1 MNKKTVKKLLVG
13 RPSVTSPGSKTTLPP
28 LPLTGRTQMNKKT
41 VKKSLVR
48 KPSAT
53 SPGSKTSPSLPFKSK
68 ALFVGI
74 DLGTCRA
81 SIAASNGVREVVP
94 TYVGY
99 PKDNISEEL
108 FGTEPLFGEL
118 ALKHRL
124 SVELIRPLAHGV
136 IQGDGATGKNKN
148 LVAAQQLVRHLLQR
162 ARPKS
167 NGPVYG
173 VIGAP
178 ARASIAS
185 KRILIDAARG
195 ILDAVM
201 VVSEPFAVAY
211 GLDIL
216 DRALVVDIGAGTVDL
231 CRLHG
236 TLPEEHDQITLD
248 EAGDFVDKKLS
259 SLIQRK
265 YPKAQFNINMVRA
278 LKEQYGFVSENA
290 DRVKARFPVAGR
302 PKNFDITDE
311 LQRACRSVV
320 PGIIDSI
327 ARLIATYD
335 PEFQE
340 AIRSNVI
347 LAGGGSQMIG
357 LPKLINHGM
366 EELGGG
372 RVTRVE
378 EPVFAGANGALKMAQ
393 RMPGHF
399 WQMLT

>member
-1 MNKKTVKKLLVG
+1 MTQQNVKGQVGKKTKKQIHKN
-13 RPSVTSPGSKTTLPP
+13 PSNTQSSSGFSSADGS
-28 LPLTGRTQMNKKT
+28 
-41 VKKSLVR
+41 
-48 KPSAT
+48 
-53 SPGSKTSPSLPFKSK
+53 
-68 ALFVGI
+68 LFVGI
-74 DLGTCRA
+74 DLGTSRA

-108 FGTEPLFGEL
+108 LGAKPLFGEL

-136 IQGDGATGKNKN
+136 IRDGDKSGENRN
-148 LVAAQQLVRHLLQR
+148 LVAVQQLVRHLLECTQ
-162 ARPKS
+162 PKP
-167 NGPVYG
+167 GQPVYG

-201 VVSEPFAVAY
+201 IVSEPFAVAY
-211 GLDIL
+211 GLGVL

-236 TLPEEHDQITLD
+236 TLPEEQDQITLD
-248 EAGDFVDKKLS
+248 EAGDFVDEKLS
-259 SLIQRK
+259 SLIHKK
-265 YPKAQFNINMVRA
+265 YPKAQFNVHIVRR
-278 LKEQYGFVSENA
+278 LKEQYGFVSDHS
-290 DRVKARFPVAGR
+290 DRVTARFPVEGR
-302 PKNFDITDE
+302 PTDFDITDE
-311 LQRACRSVV
+311 LRTACRAFV
-320 PGIIDSI
+320 PGIVGSI
-327 ARLIATYD
+327 AELIATYD

-347 LAGGGSQMIG
+347 LAGGGSQMVG
-357 LPKLINHGM
+357 LAALMRQGM

-372 RVTRVE
+372 TITCVD
-378 EPVFAGANGALKMAQ
+378 EPVFAGASGALKMAQ
-393 RMPGHF
+393 RMPKHF
-399 WQMLT
+399 WQVLE

>member
-1 MNKKTVKKLLVG
+1 MASKHVRKKVKRRAKKKS
-13 RPSVTSPGSKTTLPP
+13 RKKPSVFEAAFDLSSTDG
-28 LPLTGRTQMNKKT
+28 
-41 VKKSLVR
+41 
-48 KPSAT
+48 
-53 SPGSKTSPSLPFKSK
+53 

-74 DLGTCRA
+74 DLGTSRA

-99 PKDNISEEL
+99 PKDNISKEL

-124 SVELIRPLAHGV
+124 SVELIRPLAHG
-136 IQGDGATGKNKN
+136 IIRTAGKSKQNTN
-148 LVAAQQLVRHLLQR
+148 LVAAQQLVRHLLQLT
-162 ARPKS
+162 RPKTEQ
-167 NGPVYG
+167 PVYG

-178 ARASIAS
+178 ARASIS
-185 KRILIDAARG
+185 GKRILIDAARG

-201 VVSEPFAVAY
+201 IVSEPFAVAY

-236 TLPEEHDQITLD
+236 TLPNEQDQITVD
-248 EAGDFVDKKLS
+248 QAGDFVDEKLS
-259 SLIQRK
+259 SLIKKK
-265 YPKAQFNINMVRA
+265 YPQAQFTINMIRA
-278 LKEQYGFVSENA
+278 LKEQYGFVSDKA
-290 DRVKARFPVAGR
+290 DRVMARFPVQGR
-302 PKNFDITDE
+302 PKDFDITNE
-311 LQRACRSVV
+311 LRTACRSIV
-320 PGIIDSI
+320 PGIVDSI
-327 ARLIATYD
+327 AELISTYD

-347 LAGGGSQMIG
+347 LAGGSRD
-357 LPKLINHGM
+357 L

-372 RVTRVE
+372 RVTCVQ

-393 RMPGHF
+393 RMPRHF
-399 WQMLT
+399 WQVLA

>member
-1 MNKKTVKKLLVG
+1 MARKHVRKKVKRRAKKKS
-13 RPSVTSPGSKTTLPP
+13 RKKPSVFEAAFDLSSTDG
-28 LPLTGRTQMNKKT
+28 
-41 VKKSLVR
+41 
-48 KPSAT
+48 
-53 SPGSKTSPSLPFKSK
+53 

-74 DLGTCRA
+74 DLGTSRA

-99 PKDNISEEL
+99 PKDNISKEL

-124 SVELIRPLAHGV
+124 SVELIRPLAHG
-136 IQGDGATGKNKN
+136 IIRTAGKSKQNTN
-148 LVAAQQLVRHLLQR
+148 LVAAQQLVRHLLQLT
-162 ARPKS
+162 RPKTEQ
-167 NGPVYG
+167 PVYG

-178 ARASIAS
+178 ARASIS
-185 KRILIDAARG
+185 GKRILIDAARG

-201 VVSEPFAVAY
+201 IVSEPFAVAY

-236 TLPEEHDQITLD
+236 TLPNEQDQITVD
-248 EAGDFVDKKLS
+248 QAGDFVDEKLS
-259 SLIQRK
+259 SLIKKK
-265 YPKAQFNINMVRA
+265 YPQAQFTINMIRA
-278 LKEQYGFVSENA
+278 LKEQYGFVSDKA
-290 DRVKARFPVAGR
+290 DRVMARFPVQGR
-302 PKNFDITDE
+302 PKDFDITNE
-311 LQRACRSVV
+311 LRTACRSIV
-320 PGIIDSI
+320 PGIVDSI
-327 ARLIATYD
+327 AELISTYD

-347 LAGGGSQMIG
+347 LAGGSSQMTG
-357 LPKLINHGM
+357 LSAVIAQDL

-372 RVTRVE
+372 RVTCVQ

-393 RMPGHF
+393 RMPRHF
-399 WQMLT
+399 WQVKGCNEWQKLY

>member
-1 MNKKTVKKLLVG
+1 MANKQVTKQVKEE
-13 RPSVTSPGSKTTLPP
+13 SK
-28 LPLTGRTQMNKKT
+28 MKVSK
-41 VKKSLVR
+41 
-48 KPSAT
+48 KPSISET
-53 SPGSKTSPSLPFKSK
+53 SLPYSPRGE

-74 DLGTCRA
+74 DLGTSRA

-108 FGTEPLFGEL
+108 FGAEPLFGEL

-124 SVELIRPLAHGV
+124 SVELVRPLAHGV
-136 IQGDGATGKNKN
+136 IRDGRGSGKNKSF
-148 LVAAQQLVRHLLQR
+148 VAAQQLVRHLLRR
-162 ARPKS
+162 ARPKG

-178 ARASIAS
+178 ARASIDS
-185 KRILIDAARG
+185 KRVLIDAARG

-201 VVSEPFAVAY
+201 IVSEPFTVAY
-211 GLDIL
+211 GLGIL
-216 DRALVVDIGAGTVDL
+216 DRALVIDIGAGTIDL

-236 TLPEEHDQITLD
+236 TLPEEQDQITLD
-248 EAGDFVDKKLS
+248 QAGDFVDERLS
-259 SLIQRK
+259 NLIQKK
-265 YPKAQFNINMVRA
+265 YPKAQFNVNMVRM

-290 DRVKARFPVAGR
+290 DPVTACFPVEGR
-302 PKNFDITDE
+302 PKKFDITSE
-311 LQRACRSVV
+311 LRTACRSIV

-327 ARLIATYD
+327 AMLIATYD

-347 LAGGGSQMIG
+347 LAGGGSQMVG
-357 LPKLINHGM
+357 LPTLIDQGM

-372 RVTRVE
+372 SVTRVE

-393 RMPGHF
+393 RMPRHF
-399 WQMLT
+399 WQVLA